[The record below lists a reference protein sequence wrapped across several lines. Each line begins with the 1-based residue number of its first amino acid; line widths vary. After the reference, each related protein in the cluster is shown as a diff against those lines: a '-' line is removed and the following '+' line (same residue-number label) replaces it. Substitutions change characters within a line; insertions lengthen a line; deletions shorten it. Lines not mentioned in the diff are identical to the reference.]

1 MAAKQANAAQKQWMS
16 DITEWSQ
23 DNIHILYGDKWGE
36 SEIQRHHV
44 LGRSAKHNKVSIG
57 HWFIIPVPFVLHD
70 VSSNHHENVT
80 HRKKAFIKRF
90 GTQAS
95 IFQVMISAMEM
106 DGYEVPS
113 IEVYNAV
120 MDSGA

>member
-1 MAAKQANAAQKQWMS
+1 MAMKQANAAQKKWMS
-16 DITEWSQ
+16 DITEWAQ
-23 DNIHILYGDKWGE
+23 DNMHILYGEKWSGC
-36 SEIQRHHV
+36 EIQRHHV
-44 LGRSAKHNKVSIG
+44 LGRSAKHNKVGIG

-95 IFQVMISAMEM
+95 IFQVMVSAMKM

-113 IEVYNAV
+113 VDVYNAI